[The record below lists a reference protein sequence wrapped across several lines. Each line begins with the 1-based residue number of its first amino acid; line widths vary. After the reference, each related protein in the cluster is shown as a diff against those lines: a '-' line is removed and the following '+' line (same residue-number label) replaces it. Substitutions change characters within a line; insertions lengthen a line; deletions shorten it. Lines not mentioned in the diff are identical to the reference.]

1 MIATDLAGT
10 VVFWNA
16 GAERLYG
23 WTAEEAIG
31 QNIGALTVPTVSEE
45 IAADIMAALRE
56 GVPWSGGFPVRRKDG
71 TVFPALVTDSGVYR
85 DGELVGIVGISANLG
100 TALRPLLE
108 RSTDAAV
115 VVRADAVIT
124 YASPAVRALFG
135 WDDATVIGTSIVPL
149 VHPDDRDALAEFLSQ
164 VTQRPGA
171 YAPLELRIRRP
182 DATWVWVEAALT
194 NMLDDPIVRGVVCNL
209 HLSVTRLARERAE
222 ERIAQLQEALD
233 SRVVI
238 EQAKGFLAG
247 RDGVHPDA
255 GFERLRRYARDHD
268 LALRDV
274 ARQLVDGTLTLL
286 PEVLRRLPGPT
297 TVCNRCGS
305 SCADGF
311 PCRMVL
317 PSTCCALDPALWLVE
332 VEDAMSGCPRTYQ
345 VLCSSVGSTWA
356 VRIPELDRE
365 ASAARLSQ
373 VEAVARAL
381 VTTYAP
387 DDGAAVDFTIELMPD
402 AISAGLAA
410 AATARAKAVRSP
422 VDEVLT
428 RRSWPASC
436 TSRASRSPTSPPRS
450 ASPPVGCSC
459 SSTPPTSVRP

>member
-1 MIATDLAGT
+1 MAQAEDPVQFAPRELLAALGQAVIATDLTGT
-10 VVFWNA
+10 VMFWNA

-23 WTAEEAIG
+23 WTAEEAAG

-45 IAADIMAALRE
+45 VAADIMAALRK

-115 VVRADAVIT
+115 AVRADAVIT
-124 YASPAVRALFG
+124 YASPAVRSLFG
-135 WDDATVIGTSIVPL
+135 WDEATVIGTSIVPL
-149 VHPDDRDALAEFLSQ
+149 VHPEDRDALAEFLSQ
-164 VTQRPGA
+164 VTERPGA
-171 YAPLELRIRRP
+171 YAPLELRIRRS

-194 NMLDDPIVRGVVCNL
+194 NMLDDPVVRGVVCNL

-268 LALRDV
+268 LPLRDV
-274 ARQLVDGTLTLL
+274 AGQLVDGTLSLL
-286 PEVLRRLPGPT
+286 PE
-297 TVCNRCGS
+297 
-305 SCADGF
+305 A
-311 PCRMVL
+311 
-317 PSTCCALDPALWLVE
+317 
-332 VEDAMSGCPRTYQ
+332 
-345 VLCSSVGSTWA
+345 
-356 VRIPELDRE
+356 
-365 ASAARLSQ
+365 
-373 VEAVARAL
+373 
-381 VTTYAP
+381 
-387 DDGAAVDFTIELMPD
+387 
-402 AISAGLAA
+402 
-410 AATARAKAVRSP
+410 
-422 VDEVLT
+422 
-428 RRSWPASC
+428 
-436 TSRASRSPTSPPRS
+436 
-450 ASPPVGCSC
+450 
-459 SSTPPTSVRP
+459 